1 MPTVAKLPALARQAI
16 DHLDVL
22 QGLLDSLR
30 PENTDLKARE
40 RAFKALLPLAEA
52 QPDALLPH
60 WSALAALLKS
70 DKAFSKYPAVH
81 LIAALVPADRQRCFD
96 RSFSDYFALLDDE
109 AVSVAAHV
117 ARLAG
122 VIAQARPDLEP
133 RITRRLLSLDQVPL
147 RRRSAR
153 PGEELRARG
162 LHGDLR
168 SLKAADSDDRLR
180 PVHAEVEEPSRG
192 EGRQGVPQAAPT
204 GVAAHRS
211 LAQVPPRFKR
221 AGARVS
227 ESWIERHA
235 RPCD

>member
-1 MPTVAKLPALARQAI
+1 MPTVAKLPTLARQAI

-40 RAFKALLPLAEA
+40 HAFKALLPLAEA

-122 VIAQARPDLEP
+122 AIAQARPDLEP
-133 RITRRLLSLDQVPL
+133 RITRRLLSLDKSHFGAD
-147 RRRSAR
+147 RRDLVKSYALEAFTAVFARSKQQTAMIAFAR
-153 PGEELRARG
+153 SMLKSKSPRAV
-162 LHGDLR
+162 
-168 SLKAADSDDRLR
+168 KAAKAFLKQH
-180 PVHAEVEEPSRG
+180 P
-192 EGRQGVPQAAPT
+192 QG
-204 GVAAHRS
+204 
-211 LAQVPPRFKR
+211 
-221 AGARVS
+221 
-227 ESWIERHA
+227 
-235 RPCD
+235 